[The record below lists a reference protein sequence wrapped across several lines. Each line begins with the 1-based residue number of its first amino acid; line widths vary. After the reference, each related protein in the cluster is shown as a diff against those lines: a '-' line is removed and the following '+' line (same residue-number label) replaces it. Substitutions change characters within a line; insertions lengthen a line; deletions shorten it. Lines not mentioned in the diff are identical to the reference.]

1 VPATEQLPILIQHGN
16 RDEMVDVGRARQSV
30 ETLRNLRVPVTYRE
44 YEMGH
49 EINADSLG
57 DLSAWLQEK
66 VISPIILAS

>member
-1 VPATEQLPILIQHGN
+1 
-16 RDEMVDVGRARQSV
+16 MVDVGRARQSV
-30 ETLRNLRVPVTYRE
+30 ETLRNLRVPVLYRE

-66 VISPIILAS
+66 VISPIVLAS